1 MTYDGHPSATATGRP
16 CFSSDSASS
25 LELRRS
31 GGLSGSRQS
40 YKQNEINSL
49 EHCHARGLAP
59 PLLLGFGTLPGPT
72 FRLVRAF
79 LLATLC
85 IVSLA
90 CSCTHAS
97 ALRSRLPG
105 IALPLVLATLCIVSL
120 TCSLHACCCP
130 ALACQALRCPFSWQL
145 CALTASHVPCTHAST
160 LRSRLPGIAL
170 PFLLATL
177 CIDSF
182 TCSLH
187 ACFCTPLS
195 PARNCVAPCPGSF
208 VHCQLDMFPA
218 RMLLHSAFAC
228 QELRCPLSWQ
238 LCALSA

>member
-16 CFSSDSASS
+16 SFSSDSASS

-31 GGLSGSRQS
+31 GGLIGSRQS

-59 PLLLGFGTLPGPT
+59 PLLLGSGTLPGPT

-90 CSCTHAS
+90 CFLHVLLHS
-97 ALRSRLPG
+97 ALACQELRCPLSWQLC
-105 IALPLVLATLCIVSL
+105 ALSALDMFPARML
-120 TCSLHACCCP
+120 LHS

-145 CALTASHVPCTHAST
+145 CALTASHVSCTHAAA

-177 CIDSF
+177 CIVSL

-187 ACFCTPLS
+187 ACFYTPLS

-208 VHCQLDMFPA
+208 VH
-218 RMLLHSAFAC
+218 
-228 QELRCPLSWQ
+228 
-238 LCALSA
+238 

>member
-25 LELRRS
+25 LELRQS
-31 GGLSGSRQS
+31 GGLIGSRQS

-49 EHCHARGLAP
+49 EHCHARELAP

-90 CSCTHAS
+90 C
-97 ALRSRLPG
+97 
-105 IALPLVLATLCIVSL
+105 
-120 TCSLHACCCP
+120 
-130 ALACQALRCPFSWQL
+130 F
-145 CALTASHVPCTHAST
+145 
-160 LRSRLPGIAL
+160 
-170 PFLLATL
+170 
-177 CIDSF
+177 
-182 TCSLH
+182 LH

-195 PARNCVAPCPGSF
+195 PARNCVAPCPGNF
-208 VHCQLDMFPA
+208 VHCQLDTFPA
-218 RMLLHSAFAC
+218 CMLLHSALAC

-238 LCALSA
+238 LCALTASHVSCMHASALRSRLPGIALPFLLQLCALSA